1 MGLRFTE
8 PSYLLLLLVL
18 PLLYYIYRIALKKK
32 REATLKFSSLGLIKR
47 AQPSNFIWRKHL
59 SFILLALIL
68 TALIL
73 AIADPHIP
81 LKKLKKGVNV
91 VLVLDTS
98 GSMQATDFKPSRIEA
113 AKLAAKTLIESL
125 KPKDN
130 IGIVV
135 FNNGATTSSYLTPLK
150 ERALDKLASIH
161 AQNGATAIG
170 DGLALAVDMITSIP
184 NKKKVIILL
193 SDGVN
198 NAGVIKPDEAVGYA
212 KKNNIQVYTVGLGSE
227 GKTII
232 GYDWFG
238 NPQYADLDE
247 AMLKKIAYETGGEYY
262 RAVDED
268 TLNQI
273 YKGLSDKIKREKEDT
288 SIKDWFIALAIIL
301 LGAELYFRYGKYRI
315 IN

>member
-1 MGLRFTE
+1 MSFRFEE
-8 PSYLLLLLVL
+8 PTALLLLLAI
-18 PLLYYIYRIALKKK
+18 PITYYFYLLSLKKRK
-32 REATLKFSSLGLIKR
+32 KAIIKFSSIGLIKE
-47 AQPSNFIWRKHL
+47 ANKKNFNWRKHA
-59 SFILLALIL
+59 SFIILILIL
-68 TALIL
+68 TSLIT

-81 LKKLKKGVNV
+81 LKKIKKGVNV
-91 VLVLDTS
+91 VLVIDTS
-98 GSMQATDFKPSRIEA
+98 GSMQAKDFKPSRIEA
-113 AKLAAKTLIESL
+113 AKIAAKTLIENL

-130 IGIVV
+130 VGIVV
-135 FNNGATTSSYLTPLK
+135 FNNGATTASYLTPLK
-150 ERALDKLASIH
+150 EKALDKLASIK

-198 NAGVIKPDEAVGYA
+198 NAGMINPEEAIKYA
-212 KKNNIQVYTVGLGSE
+212 KENNIQVYTVGMGSE

-238 NPQYADLDE
+238 NPQYAELDE
-247 AMLKKIAYETGGEYY
+247 GMLKKIASETGGEYY

-273 YKGLSDKIKREKEDT
+273 YKGLSNKIKREKEDT
-288 SIKDWFIALAIIL
+288 SIKDWFIITAIL
-301 LGAELYFRYGKYRI
+301 LLGIEMYLRYGKLRI